1 MKISTNWLREWI
13 SVDAATEQLAERLT
27 MAGLEVES
35 IIPAAPAFDGVV
47 IAEITHCEQHPDAD
61 RLTVCQVS
69 TGTDSWQIVCGAPNA
84 RVGMK
89 APLATLGATLP
100 GDFKIRRS
108 KLRGVESHGMLCSAK
123 ELGLSDDASGLL
135 ELPAT
140 APVGADLREWLQLDD
155 EVIKTDLTP
164 NRSDCLSMRGV
175 AREVG
180 ALYGLPFQELSS
192 ADVDVTLDDQPEISV
207 LAADA
212 CPRYLGRIIRG
223 VDVAA
228 ESPVWLTERLRRAGL
243 RSLSAV
249 VDITNYVMLELGQPL
264 HAFDLNKI
272 EGGLVIRY
280 AENDETL
287 ELLNGQTVTLRDDT
301 LVIAD
306 HQRPQ
311 ALAGIMGGEDS
322 AVTDDSVDILL
333 ESAFFA
339 PGKLAG
345 RARQYGLHTDSSHRF
360 ERGVDPELT
369 RRAME
374 RATELILQITGG
386 SAGPIVEVADQN
398 TLPAMPE
405 IHLREARI
413 ERILGIAIAPAEV
426 EAILTR
432 LGLDVQSAED
442 GWRVRVPSY
451 RFDLAIE
458 VDLIEELARIWGYE
472 RIPAR
477 RPAQAVVMS
486 PQPENRL
493 TQRRIRELLV
503 DLGYQEAITYSFIE
517 PGMQQLFDPEQ
528 TPLALANPISSDL
541 SVMRTNLWPGLIDAV
556 LYNQNRQQEQVR
568 LFEIGLRFRGELSTL
583 SQDRMLAGVA
593 SGARF
598 PEQWAVADEPVDFYD
613 VKGDIEALLAL
624 TGLSAQFE
632 FKAAAHPALH
642 PGQSAQILRDGQ
654 AVGWL
659 GALHPQLEREL
670 DLDGR
675 TFVFE
680 LLLESITTAKTPSFA
695 ALSRYPSIRR
705 DLAILVA
712 DSVDSGAVLRSVQ
725 AVAGDLLR
733 DVFIFDVYRG
743 KGVPEGRKSLAI
755 GLILQDSSRTLVD
768 QDVDEVMSRTVT
780 RLGQEFS
787 AVLRE

>member
-61 RLTVCQVS
+61 RLMVCQVS

-100 GDFKIRRS
+100 GDFKIRRT

-135 ELPAT
+135 ELPAA

-155 EVIKTDLTP
+155 EVIETDLTP

-192 ADVDVTLDDQPEISV
+192 AEVDVTLDDQPEISV

-374 RATELILQITGG
+374 RATELILRITGG

-398 TLPAMPE
+398 TLPEMPE

-426 EAILTR
+426 EAILAR
-432 LGLDVQSAED
+432 LGLDVQSVED

-477 RPAQAVVMS
+477 RPAQAVAMR

-528 TPLALANPISSDL
+528 IPLALANPISSDL

-568 LFEIGLRFRGELSTL
+568 LFEIGLRFRGELSDL

-593 SGARF
+593 SGGRF

-613 VKGDIEALLAL
+613 IKGDIEALLAL
-624 TGLSAQFE
+624 TGLPAEFE
-632 FKAAAHPALH
+632 FKAAVHPALH

-680 LLLESITTAKTPSFA
+680 LLLESIASAKTPDFT

-705 DLAILVA
+705 DIAILVA
-712 DSVDSGAVLRSVQ
+712 DGVDSGAVLRSVQ

-743 KGVPEGRKSLAI
+743 KGVPEGQKSLAI
-755 GLILQDSSRTLVD
+755 GLILQDSSRTLID

>member
-155 EVIKTDLTP
+155 EVIETDLTP

-287 ELLNGQTVTLRDDT
+287 ELLNGQTITLRDDT

-345 RARQYGLHTDSSHRF
+345 RARQHT
-360 ERGVDPELT
+360 
-369 RRAME
+369 
-374 RATELILQITGG
+374 
-386 SAGPIVEVADQN
+386 
-398 TLPAMPE
+398 
-405 IHLREARI
+405 
-413 ERILGIAIAPAEV
+413 
-426 EAILTR
+426 
-432 LGLDVQSAED
+432 
-442 GWRVRVPSY
+442 
-451 RFDLAIE
+451 
-458 VDLIEELARIWGYE
+458 
-472 RIPAR
+472 
-477 RPAQAVVMS
+477 
-486 PQPENRL
+486 
-493 TQRRIRELLV
+493 
-503 DLGYQEAITYSFIE
+503 
-517 PGMQQLFDPEQ
+517 
-528 TPLALANPISSDL
+528 
-541 SVMRTNLWPGLIDAV
+541 
-556 LYNQNRQQEQVR
+556 
-568 LFEIGLRFRGELSTL
+568 
-583 SQDRMLAGVA
+583 
-593 SGARF
+593 
-598 PEQWAVADEPVDFYD
+598 
-613 VKGDIEALLAL
+613 
-624 TGLSAQFE
+624 
-632 FKAAAHPALH
+632 
-642 PGQSAQILRDGQ
+642 
-654 AVGWL
+654 
-659 GALHPQLEREL
+659 
-670 DLDGR
+670 
-675 TFVFE
+675 
-680 LLLESITTAKTPSFA
+680 
-695 ALSRYPSIRR
+695 
-705 DLAILVA
+705 
-712 DSVDSGAVLRSVQ
+712 
-725 AVAGDLLR
+725 
-733 DVFIFDVYRG
+733 
-743 KGVPEGRKSLAI
+743 
-755 GLILQDSSRTLVD
+755 
-768 QDVDEVMSRTVT
+768 
-780 RLGQEFS
+780 
-787 AVLRE
+787 

>member
-155 EVIKTDLTP
+155 EVIETDLTP

-386 SAGPIVEVADQN
+386 SAGPIVVVADQN